1 MKTILIALSA
11 ISICFATCSKKL
23 QKSAT
28 TDQAQITETRK
39 SSAAPSGKPDAKPTL
54 EKPNSG
60 HSAKNPSTAK
70 KGNAMANNN
79 VAIHFPEEVHLK
91 NVQQLTFGGENAEA
105 YFSFD
110 NKSLVLQKTDKENG
124 IECDRIYVGEIPA
137 MGEKF
142 QMKQVSNGKGRT
154 TCSYFFKG
162 DEKIIYASTHDHNV
176 DCPPVP
182 DRKVVK
188 KYVWPIYDTYELYTA
203 NADGSNPKR
212 LTNNNFYDAE
222 ATVSPDGKKIV
233 YTSNKSGDLELYVM
247 DIDGSNEIQ
256 VTSGMGYDGGA
267 FFSPD
272 SKQLVFRA
280 SRPESQSEM
289 LEYKELFA
297 QNMVAPTKMEI
308 YVCDIDGSNLKKI
321 TNLGNANWAPFFHP
335 SGEKIIF
342 ASNHQSDRGFPFN
355 IYMIN
360 MDGNGLKKITHS
372 DTFDA
377 FPMFSPDGKKLV
389 FASNRNNGGTRD
401 TNVFIADWVE

>member
-1 MKTILIALSA
+1 MKTLLLTLSA
-11 ISICFATCSKKL
+11 LSICFSTCSRKL
-23 QKSAT
+23 QKTDVAETQQENTAQAT
-28 TDQAQITETRK
+28 AESQ
-39 SSAAPSGKPDAKPTL
+39 KPA
-54 EKPNSG
+54 EK
-60 HSAKNPSTAK
+60 
-70 KGNAMANNN
+70 NAMANSD
-79 VAIHFPEEVHLK
+79 ATIHFPEEVHLK

-110 NKSLVLQKTDKENG
+110 NKKLILQKTDKENG
-124 IECDRIYVGEIPA
+124 IECDRIYVGDIPK

-142 QMKQVSNGKGRT
+142 KMDQVSTGTGRT

-162 DEKIIYASTHDHNV
+162 DDKIIFASTHDHDIN
-176 DCPPVP
+176 CPHVP

-188 KYVWPIYDTYELYTA
+188 IYVWPIYNTYELYTA
-203 NADGSNPKR
+203 NADGSNLKR
-212 LTNNNFYDAE
+212 LTNNDYYDAE

-247 DIDGSNEIQ
+247 NADGTNEVQI
-256 VTSGMGYDGGA
+256 TTGMGYDGGA
-267 FFSPD
+267 FFSPN
-272 SKQLVFRA
+272 SKQVVFRA
-280 SRPESQSEM
+280 SRPTAKSEL
-289 LEYKELFA
+289 LEYKELYA
-297 QNMVAPTKMEI
+297 QNMVAPSKMEI

-321 TNLGNANWAPFFHP
+321 TDLGNANWAPFFHP
-335 SGEKIIF
+335 KGEKIIF

-360 MDGNGLKKITHS
+360 MDGTGLKKITHS